1 MISRTNGRP
10 RCRGRHGGIGM
21 TMQMSV
27 NGTWWVRPRMA
38 SSKPRVIP
46 PGTSQV
52 NADFRGHARAPANQ
66 SQTSSG
72 SGPVEA
78 SGIYTR
84 ETTGT
89 ITSIGVKAAHHLHA
103 SPSSGPD
110 GLFPRRM
117 GLMEAEW
124 PLICMGGARFTNEDF
139 RQLADLGKRLPRN
152 QCQRHGR
159 LLRAA
164 LQTTTSKII
173 RKGGGTLR
181 CGQGLGN

>member
-1 MISRTNGRP
+1 MTKLADDKRNRDAREDNLGFTMTGATRPGHLGHQPAVRRQRRSTGATHHLPLPGPMTADLDRGKLKMHYDLGTNGRP

-103 SPSSGPD
+103 HQAAV
-110 GLFPRRM
+110 
-117 GLMEAEW
+117 LMDYSREEW
-124 PLICMGGARFTNEDF
+124 D
-139 RQLADLGKRLPRN
+139 
-152 QCQRHGR
+152 
-159 LLRAA
+159 
-164 LQTTTSKII
+164 
-173 RKGGGTLR
+173 
-181 CGQGLGN
+181 